1 LGHLLDIITHR
12 HHIAGVSA
20 SCPST
25 LPFCVLRICAVI
37 TRRSNGEKCRISRD
51 PADTVGQEFKYVGGV
66 HGYSLS
72 SDFRPYNPA
81 VWEPPIENLNPLL
94 NPYHVPG
101 IAGRLYDIRNRDI
114 DKPGYDPRPRD
125 YNLQNR
131 RKALLWPEELPF
143 FVGLY
148 EKAVFAKANGI
159 PYVPI
164 EPKES
169 KEPKRPHHEKRG
181 VSDFQDSKPKS
192 WTSKISNDIP
202 ATPDLSP
209 SRSSSLNTQSGSEK
223 GSAVSLKIPRPP
235 REYKEQFVDAE
246 GEIHDIK

>member
-1 LGHLLDIITHR
+1 
-12 HHIAGVSA
+12 
-20 SCPST
+20 
-25 LPFCVLRICAVI
+25 
-37 TRRSNGEKCRISRD
+37 
-51 PADTVGQEFKYVGGV
+51 VGGV

-72 SDFRPYNPA
+72 SDFRPYDPA

-148 EKAVFAKANGI
+148 EKAVYAKANGI

-164 EPKES
+164 EPKE
-169 KEPKRPHHEKRG
+169 PKRPHHRKRG
-181 VSDFQDSKPKS
+181 VCDFEDTKSQSSIPKVP
-192 WTSKISNDIP
+192 NDVA

-223 GSAVSLKIPRPP
+223 RSAVSWKIPTPP
-235 REYKEQFVDAE
+235 REYKEEFVDAE
-246 GEIHDIK
+246 GKIHDIK

>member
-1 LGHLLDIITHR
+1 LQWDSTASTPRYLGHLLDIITHR
-12 HHIAGVSA
+12 PHIAGVSA

-25 LPFCVLRICAVI
+25 LPFCVLRVCTII
-37 TRRSNGEKCRISRD
+37 TRRSNGEKCRYPR
-51 PADTVGQEFKYVGGV
+51 PRADTVGQDFKYVGGV

-72 SDFRPYNPA
+72 SDFRPYDPA

-148 EKAVFAKANGI
+148 EKAVYAKANGI

-164 EPKES
+164 EPKE
-169 KEPKRPHHEKRG
+169 PKRPHHRKRG
-181 VSDFQDSKPKS
+181 VCDFEDTKS
-192 WTSKISNDIP
+192 
-202 ATPDLSP
+202 
-209 SRSSSLNTQSGSEK
+209 QS
-223 GSAVSLKIPRPP
+223 
-235 REYKEQFVDAE
+235 
-246 GEIHDIK
+246 